1 MIWMQTF
8 SSPTAL
14 PPPTAVP
21 LPLHRGGIHAR
32 TFSVQYRSDL
42 LQIRYFVIVC
52 YHNKFR

>member
-32 TFSVQYRSDL
+32 TFSVHYRSDL